1 VKPFCS
7 LMKTAMD
14 CCLNKNSSKDY
25 RSLARTASLLMKLKW
40 YSSTL
45 TLINKV
51 RLAVSS
57 LKTSSMR
64 RDHQRILINCPND
77 SLID

>member
-7 LMKTAMD
+7 SMKTAMG

-25 RSLARTASLLMKLKW
+25 KNLARTVSLLMKLKW
-40 YSSTL
+40 FSSTL

-57 LKTSSMR
+57 LKISSMR
-64 RDHQRILINCPND
+64 RDHQRILINYPND